1 MNKNKY
7 FKIGSTFFIVLLLF
21 LLSFLFKISTIQ
33 VTYPDG
39 SFYLEDDT
47 FEIGWIHSVE
57 KEPWYETYTVKD
69 QQLYLETTRF
79 KTFGAGTPS
88 DGEIIPSDDGYIHM
102 RINREIETIDLV
114 VSKNIKTT
122 LYTKTAI
129 IPLYEQLNDYEV
141 VNIKVVKL
149 PIWQFMWGEN
159 K

>member
-102 RINREIETIDLV
+102 RINRKIEAIDFV
-114 VSKNIKTT
+114 VSTNIKTT
-122 LYTKTAI
+122 LYTKTST
-129 IPLYEQLNDYEV
+129 IPLYEHLNDYEV
-141 VNIKVVKL
+141 VSIKVVKL
-149 PIWQFMWGEN
+149 PFWHLLRGEF